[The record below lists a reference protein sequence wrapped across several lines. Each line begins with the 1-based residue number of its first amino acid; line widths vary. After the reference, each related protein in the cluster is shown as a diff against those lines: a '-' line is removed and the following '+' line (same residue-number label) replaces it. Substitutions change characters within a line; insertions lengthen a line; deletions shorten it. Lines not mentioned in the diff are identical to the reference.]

1 MLNQRHALYRL
12 ADLLDWSVFDKAFGA
27 LYCPDNGCPGKPTR
41 LLVGLQYLKHCY
53 GLSDEAVV
61 SGWVENPYW
70 QYFCGETYF
79 QHVPPIDPSSLTRF
93 RQRIG
98 EVGCEK
104 ILQVTISAGVQSRT
118 VKAADFKRVT
128 VDTTVQ
134 EKAVSYPTDSKLLNR
149 SRERLV
155 RLCRQQGLVLRQSY
169 ARKGPQALQQANRYG
184 HARQYKRLRREVKRL
199 RTYLGRVVRDIGRKT
214 AGNAAQQ
221 TVFAGELALAAR
233 LLAQQKEDKNK
244 LYSLH
249 APEVECISKGKVA
262 KRYEFGVKASIA
274 TTNKS
279 NFVVGGMAVPGN
291 PYDGHTLKT
300 ALAQVRRLT
309 GTRIDEAFVD
319 KGYRGHDE
327 TASTVYISGQKRGI
341 KTQRL
346 KRSLKRRQAI
356 EPVLGHLKADG
367 LLGRNHLKGA
377 EGDQVNVLP
386 SCAGHNLR
394 LILNRLRLFCLQTAE
409 HLLAWLLL
417 RVAPRCLSWLPAPS
431 KDRRRRNPSA
441 RPADHGNGQPQGASN
456 ASMLLYESGEFSTGI
471 DRHFSGPALS

>member
-1 MLNQRHALYRL
+1 MTPRQADAATRTATDLFRERLDNMLNQRHALYRL
-12 ADLLDWSVFDKAFGA
+12 ADLIEWSVFDNEFGS

-41 LLVGLQYLKHCY
+41 LMVGLQYLKHCY

-70 QYFCGETYF
+70 QYFCGEVYF
-79 QHVPPIDPSSLTRF
+79 QHEAPVDPSSLTRF
-93 RQRIG
+93 RRRIG
-98 EVGCEK
+98 ESGCER
-104 ILQVTISAGVQSRT
+104 ILQVTVAAGVQSNA
-118 VKAADFKRVT
+118 VKATDFKRVN

-155 RLCRQQGLVLRQSY
+155 RLCRKQGVVLRQSY
-169 ARKGPQALQQANRYG
+169 ARKGPRALQQANRYG
-184 HARQYKRLRREVKRL
+184 HAKQYRRLRREVKRL
-199 RTYLGRVVRDIGRKT
+199 RTYLGRVVRDIERKT
-214 AGNAAQQ
+214 ADNPARQA
-221 TVFAGELALAAR
+221 VFADELALAKR
-233 LLAQQKEDKNK
+233 LLGQQKQDKNK

-279 NFVVGGMAVPGN
+279 NFVVGGMALPGS
-291 PYDGHTLKT
+291 PYDGHTLTK

-309 GTRIDEAFVD
+309 GTSIDEAFVD

-356 EPVLGHLKADG
+356 EPVIGHLKSDG
-367 LLGRNHLKGA
+367 LLNRNHLKGTQ
-377 EGDQVNVLP
+377 GDQLNVLL

-394 LILNRLRLFCLQTAE
+394 LILRRLRFFCLE
-409 HLLAWLLL
+409 KRILILAWLRLL
-417 RVAPRCLSWLPAPS
+417 MPAARLSGAGTQLNRTLACLAPLPAPIM
-431 KDRRRRNPSA
+431 A
-441 RPADHGNGQPQGASN
+441 
-456 ASMLLYESGEFSTGI
+456 T
-471 DRHFSGPALS
+471 

>member
-1 MLNQRHALYRL
+1 MTPRDPDAATRAATDLFRERLDNMLNQRHALYRL
-12 ADLLDWSVFDKAFGA
+12 ADLIEWSVFDREFGA
-27 LYCPDNGCPGKPTR
+27 LYCPDNGCPGKPMR
-41 LLVGLQYLKHCY
+41 LMVGLQYLKHCY

-98 EVGCEK
+98 ESGCEK
-104 ILQVTISAGVQSRT
+104 ILQVTVSAGVQSKA
-118 VKAADFKRVT
+118 VKARDFKRVT

-149 SRERLV
+149 SRARLV
-155 RLCRQQGLVLRQSY
+155 RLCRKQGVGLRQSY
-169 ARKGPQALQQANRYG
+169 ARRGPRALQQANRYG
-184 HARQYKRLRREVKRL
+184 HARQFRRLRREVKRL
-199 RTYLGRVVRDIGRKT
+199 HTYLGRVVRDIERKT
-214 AGNAAQQ
+214 ADSPGQQ
-221 TVFAGELALAAR
+221 AVFAEELALARR
-233 LLAQQKEDKNK
+233 LLSQKKEDKNK
-244 LYSLH
+244 LYSVH

-279 NFVVGGMAVPGN
+279 NFVVGGMAVPGS

-309 GTRIDEAFVD
+309 GTHIDEAFVD
-319 KGYRGHDE
+319 KGYRGHGEVE
-327 TASTVYISGQKRGI
+327 TTVYLSGQKRGI

-356 EPVLGHLKADG
+356 EPVIGHLKADG
-367 LLGRNHLKGA
+367 LLGRNHLKGT
-377 EGDQVNVLP
+377 EGDQVNVLL

-394 LILNRLRLFCLQTAE
+394 LILNKLRLFCLEAAMR
-409 HLLAWLLL
+409 LLAWL
-417 RVAPRCLSWLPAPS
+417 RRYPAPHGLSWLPAPS
-431 KDRRRRNPSA
+431 MTA
-441 RPADHGNGQPQGASN
+441 
-456 ASMLLYESGEFSTGI
+456 
-471 DRHFSGPALS
+471 